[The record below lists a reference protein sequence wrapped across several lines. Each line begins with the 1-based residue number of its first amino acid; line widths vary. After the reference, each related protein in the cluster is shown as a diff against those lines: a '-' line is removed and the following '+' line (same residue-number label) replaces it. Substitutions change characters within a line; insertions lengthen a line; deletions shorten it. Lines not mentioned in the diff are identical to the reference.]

1 MCFSANMSLGAGIVL
16 SAIGVATI
24 RKAQKPVHLVFASI
38 PLIFAVQQ
46 IAEGFLWLTLPES
59 TMAMEQIY
67 LTYIF
72 LTFAQVI
79 WPLWVPL
86 AVMLLDQDVQRK
98 NSQKVLVGIGMT
110 VSFYLAYCLLTYH
123 VQAKIVGHH
132 ITYIQDYPMALQ
144 TIGGVLYFVATI
156 IPLFLSQ
163 VKKMWILGVLTLSSY
178 VLAAI
183 FYDHYVLSVWCFFA
197 SIISGSI
204 YYIMVE
210 IKNSETAI
218 SYHSPF
224 NHYNGGFA
232 P

>member
-1 MCFSANMSLGAGIVL
+1 MSLGAGIALTV
-16 SAIGVATI
+16 IGVATI
-24 RKAQKPVHLVFASI
+24 RKAQAPAHLLFASI

-46 IAEGFLWLTLPES
+46 IAEGFLWLTLPNS
-59 TMAMEQIY
+59 SMVAEQQF

-72 LTFAQVI
+72 LTFAQII

-86 AVMLLDQDVQRK
+86 AVMLLDQEGQRK
-98 NSQKVLVGIGMT
+98 KSQKVLVGIGMT
-110 VSFYLAYCLLTYH
+110 VSFNLAYCLLTNH

-132 ITYIQDYPMALQ
+132 ITYLQDYPMALRP
-144 TIGGVLYFVATI
+144 IGGVLYFAATI

-163 VKKMWILGVLTLSSY
+163 VKKMWILGVTIFASY
-178 VLAAI
+178 IIAAI

-197 SIISGSI
+197 SIISGSV
-204 YYIMVE
+204 YYILVE

-218 SYHSPF
+218 PIHSSF